1 MSSSSSVPCSHSE
14 SSLKCIFCCYG
25 CSEGSVNYSP
35 CTWVTLIHSEF
46 LQWLSF
52 NTCWLPTNASEIN
65 SICCFPYYQATHI
78 LRVHYFY
85 LSLLIWKFSQLSDG
99 SSREATA
106 AVVNGMELKDMSL
119 QQLDEIL
126 CNHSEIVFARTSPQQ
141 KLIIVEGCQRQVSKR
156 YKWLYAGMAIGGSQL
171 PVLSELCLYTFHCAR
186 TLF

>member
-1 MSSSSSVPCSHSE
+1 MAAQKEASITP
-14 SSLKCIFCCYG
+14 L
-25 CSEGSVNYSP
+25 
-35 CTWVTLIHSEF
+35 CTWVALIYSEF

-65 SICCFPYYQATHI
+65 SICCFPHYQAAHI
-78 LRVHYFY
+78 LWAHYFY

-106 AVVNGMELKDMSL
+106 AVVNGMELKDMSS
-119 QQLDEIL
+119 QELDEIL

-156 YKWLYAGMAIGGSQL
+156 CKRLYTGMATGGSQV
-171 PVLSELCLYTFHCAR
+171 PVLSELCFYSSPCKNII
-186 TLF
+186 